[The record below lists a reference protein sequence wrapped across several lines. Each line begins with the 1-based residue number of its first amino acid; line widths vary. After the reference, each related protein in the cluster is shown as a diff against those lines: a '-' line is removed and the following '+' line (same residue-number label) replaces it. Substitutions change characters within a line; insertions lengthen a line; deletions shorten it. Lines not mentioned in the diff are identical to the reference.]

1 MGGRTRSLRLVLGT
15 AFLGVTA
22 VLSGCGAAAL
32 PGPPPASVATSIA
45 METQQPAPTTT
56 KATPAATGA
65 ATSAATPAISAA
77 QLAAGKAA
85 FTSAGC
91 GGCHMLTAAGTT
103 GGAGPS
109 LNGIG
114 KIRNAAWIVA
124 QIKNPCAS
132 GHANAAG
139 SNYNCN
145 AMPAGLAT
153 GANAEAIAAFLA
165 AQK

>member
-1 MGGRTRSLRLVLGT
+1 MGGRAHWLRPALGA
-15 AFLGVTA
+15 AFLGLA
-22 VLSGCGAAAL
+22 AALSGCGSSAL
-32 PGPPPASVATSIA
+32 PGPPPASVATSVA
-45 METQQPAPTTT
+45 ALTQQPAATTT
-56 KATPAATGA
+56 KATPAAPGV
-65 ATSAATPAISAA
+65 ATPAVSAA

-85 FTSAGC
+85 FLSAGC

-114 KIRNAAWIVA
+114 KVHDAAWIVV

-139 SNYNCN
+139 PNYNCL
-145 AMPAGLAT
+145 AMPAGLAS
-153 GANAEAIAAFLA
+153 GASAQAIAVFLA